1 MADRDHQTDRRLDGP
16 VPVVE
21 PTVAELRRRRSDA
34 RRLGLGAVV
43 VLCIAA
49 VAVPVAVRATDTHN
63 DRSAPHR
70 TTTRP
75 APDQA
80 TTRPAPNGAKVVVQ
94 SAVDASIAA
103 GSFETSSVMSET
115 NPTSS
120 ATPGVVRLV
129 GPPVGLTL
137 SAHGTINDNPFA
149 MVASSNVGNLG
160 AITSWVD
167 GTAVWEVGGGNYGIT
182 SQNNLGAGAPLS
194 GFSGS
199 VEGTLGPREG
209 AVAMMSLASPTGYL
223 NLASQAVTSASKI
236 GTSTVNGTPVT
247 DYAVTIDQSQ
257 LVHRPDMTTDEQSAA
272 AAALAVLQQQG
283 YQQTTVQLGIDDTGL
298 VRQAQTIVHFTDSG
312 TVNIDT
318 TYSDFGC
325 AGTVVLPD
333 TTGGPKLPVPTCSS
347 PSDHSTTTATVTTT
361 TT

>member
-1 MADRDHQTDRRLDGP
+1 MTDRDHQTDRRRDGP

-21 PTVAELRRRRSDA
+21 ATVAELLRRRSDT

-49 VAVPVAVRATDTHN
+49 VAVPVAVRATDPQN
-63 DRSAPHR
+63 NRAAPHR
-70 TTTRP
+70 SITPP
-75 APDQA
+75 APK
-80 TTRPAPNGAKVVVQ
+80 TAKVVVQ

-103 GSFETSSVMSET
+103 GSFETSSAMSET
-115 NPTSS
+115 SPNTS
-120 ATPGVVRLV
+120 PGLV
-129 GPPVGLTL
+129 ARADGLTL
-137 SAHGTINDNPFA
+137 TAHGTINDNPFA
-149 MVASSNVGNLG
+149 MVASSNVGGLG

-167 GTAVWEVGGGNYGIT
+167 GTHVWEVGGGNYGIN
-182 SQNNLGAGAPLS
+182 SQNNLGTGAPLS

-223 NLASQAVTSASKI
+223 NLASQAVTSASKV
-236 GTSTVNGTPVT
+236 GTGTVDGAPVT
-247 DYAVTIDQSQ
+247 EYEVTIDQSQ

-272 AAALAVLQQQG
+272 GAALAVLQQQG
-283 YQQTTVQLGIDDTGL
+283 YQQTTVQLGVDDTGL
-298 VRQAQTIVHFTDSG
+298 VRQAQTVVHFTDGG

-333 TTGGPKLPVPTCSS
+333 ATDGPKLPVPTCTS
-347 PSDHSTTTATVTTT
+347 PSDHSTTTVPVTTT